1 MVNSGGLE
9 SSIEVNSPSVE
20 DSVRVG
26 KWLSEMGIEPDE
38 AFVWP
43 HEERISKSLVDEGD
57 VDNIVGMTP
66 RSGFSRQPE
75 VTVAPVKTH
84 DYTGTG
90 FDFEY
95 GWALGDDTTA
105 ALQTQ
110 IGEETNLH
118 TFDYSDPEQ
127 RDEVLDNAFRRL
139 ASTSDRLLNDED
151 SALLYTMKG
160 VNRYQMPD
168 LAEDSLDN
176 QHEYANRIASRLEEH
191 GFETEIHYNPEASSH
206 IYLSGQR

>member
-1 MVNSGGLE
+1 MSNSSRPE

-26 KWLSEMGIEPDE
+26 KWLSEMDIEPE
-38 AFVWP
+38 KAFVWP
-43 HEERISKSLVDEGD
+43 NEERISRSLVDEGD

-84 DYTGTG
+84 NYTGNG

-118 TFDYSDPEQ
+118 TFDYSDHEQ
-127 RDEVLDNAFRRL
+127 RDEVLDNAFQRL
-139 ASTSDRLLNDED
+139 ASTSDRLLDDED

-176 QHEYANRIASRLEEH
+176 QLEYANRIASRLEEH
-191 GFETEIHYNPEASSH
+191 GFETEIHYDPESSPH
-206 IYLSGQR
+206 LYLSGQR